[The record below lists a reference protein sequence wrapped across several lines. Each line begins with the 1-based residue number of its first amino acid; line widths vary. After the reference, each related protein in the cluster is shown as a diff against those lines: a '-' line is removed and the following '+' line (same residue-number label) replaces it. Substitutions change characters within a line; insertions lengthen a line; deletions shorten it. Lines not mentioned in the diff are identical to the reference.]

1 MAGELKGKKA
11 REPGRKAVKGAEL
24 TCGDQCTASRWNRP
38 HQWLNVEIVVTRQLN
53 GGGPVVM
60 PLSPLSSFKTFIL
73 GHPRQF
79 TLLPKSSALG

>member
-11 REPGRKAVKGAEL
+11 GEPGRKAVKGAEL